1 MQKCIKNSYYRK
13 IRPFK
18 NANGC
23 KFVLFLLNFT
33 NMLNITYEIKFK
45 TARSGGKGGQNVNKV
60 ETMVEGYWHI
70 ESSILADDEQ
80 KKLLQEKLFKKIN
93 ADGFLLVKSQAD
105 RSQLANKQDVI
116 KKMNT
121 LVNKAL
127 IKPKPRKATKP
138 NKAAKEKRIEV
149 KKRVGTLKDFRKKI
163 GREIW

>member
-1 MQKCIKNSYYRK
+1 M
-13 IRPFK
+13 
-18 NANGC
+18 
-23 KFVLFLLNFT
+23 V
-33 NMLNITYEIKFK
+33 NITDEIKFK

-70 ESSILADDEQ
+70 ESSALVVDEE

-93 ADGFLLVKSQAD
+93 ADGFLLVKSQAG
-105 RSQLANKQDVI
+105 RTQLGNKEDVV
-116 KKMNT
+116 KKMND

-138 NKAAKEKRIEV
+138 TKAAKEKRIEV
-149 KKRVGTLKDFRKKI
+149 KKKVGALKDFRKKI

>member
-1 MQKCIKNSYYRK
+1 
-13 IRPFK
+13 
-18 NANGC
+18 
-23 KFVLFLLNFT
+23 
-33 NMLNITYEIKFK
+33 MLNITYEIKFK

-70 ESSILADDEQ
+70 ESSLLITDEQ
-80 KKLLQEKLFKKIN
+80 KKLLQEKLLKKIN
-93 ADGFLLVKSQAD
+93 SEGFLLVKSQAG
-105 RSQLANKQDVI
+105 RTQLGNKQDVI

-138 NKAAKEKRIEV
+138 SKAVKEKRIET
-149 KKRVGTLKDFRKKI
+149 KKKVGTLKDFRKKI